1 MTEHILK
8 TDPEVFEA
16 ARSGAKT
23 FEIRFNDRDFR
34 VGDVLQLRETR
45 WTGSEMRAGSPL
57 DFTGRTLTKTV
68 SHVLAGYGL
77 VEGWVCLSY
86 AQNPSPKPADA
97 SCEPPVG
104 WQVRERLRGAHATW
118 QGIRVNEV
126 PFFRCR
132 SDRFELRAL
141 GVLGSGEMADTAQLL
156 GFTSSAGVRRML
168 TAEIEGLTI
177 SSVCSA
183 VHDEPVYARQ
193 PLVLDDSRSS
203 RPDRTACSHL
213 ETESAL

>member
-34 VGDVLQLRETR
+34 VGDVLQLREPR
-45 WTGSEMRAGSPL
+45 WTSTEMRAGSPL

-68 SHVLAGYGL
+68 SHVLSGYGL
-77 VEGWVCLSY
+77 VDGWVCLSY
-86 AQNPSPKPADA
+86 AQDPSPKPADA
-97 SCEPPVG
+97 SCEPPAG
-104 WQVRERLRGAHATW
+104 WQVRERLRGAHAAW

-126 PFFRCR
+126 PFSRCR

-141 GVLGSGEMADTAQLL
+141 GVMGSGEMADTAQLL

-168 TAEIEGLTI
+168 SGEVDGLAI
-177 SSVCSA
+177 SRVCTA
-183 VHDEPVYARQ
+183 VHDEPVYAQQ
-193 PLVLDDSRSS
+193 PLVLADGGPG
-203 RPDRTACSHL
+203 RPDRPAGSPLKTVPAP
-213 ETESAL
+213 